1 MRVLVTG
8 GTGVIGQ
15 ATVPELLRQGHTV
28 RVLSRRAEEAARQWP
43 DGVEVWPAS
52 VAEPSTLRGCAEG
65 CDIVLHVAG
74 IMEESPPLLTYESV
88 NVAGTRAIVHE
99 AERCRVGRLIF
110 ISSLGAEAGSS
121 PYHRSKRRAEEIVRN
136 FAGGWII
143 LRPGNVYGPGD
154 EVISLILTMVRTLP
168 IVPVIGNGDDRFQ
181 PIWVEDLA
189 AAISESVRRT
199 DLHGRVLELAGEE
212 KTTLNEMIDKL
223 SDITGRSPARIPIP
237 SFLASAGVSMAN
249 LLGVKLPVT
258 ESQLMMLSEGSVVRT
273 PGANALTGVFDIKP
287 TPLDSGLRK
296 LADSLPEQTPDEG
309 VGSLKR
315 KRFWVLIAG
324 SQRTP
329 EELFDRFR
337 KRFAELTPLTMDVR
351 AEPGAPTVL
360 EKGTTI
366 TMALPMRGN
375 VQVRVEQ
382 ITPTSATLVTV
393 AGHPLTGAIR
403 FLSEQIADFV
413 RFEVQIYDR
422 PANLADW
429 LLMRTVGEGVQA
441 ASWEGLLQAVIDE
454 SGGAA
459 ASPIQHDE
467 TFLDEEK
474 AERVEAWAKDLVME
488 RKRAQA
494 AHDATPGAA
503 SRKRPRAS
511 EGVERDAVI

>member
-110 ISSLGAEAGSS
+110 ISSLGAEAGNS

-223 SDITGRSPARIPIP
+223 SDITGRSPARIPVP
-237 SFLASAGVSMAN
+237 SFLASAGVSIAN

-296 LADSLPEQTPDEG
+296 LAESLPEQTPDEG

-337 KRFAELTPLTMDVR
+337 KRFAELTPLTMNVR
-351 AEPGAPTVL
+351 AEPGVPTVL

-366 TMALPMRGN
+366 TMAL
-375 VQVRVEQ
+375 
-382 ITPTSATLVTV
+382 
-393 AGHPLTGAIR
+393 
-403 FLSEQIADFV
+403 
-413 RFEVQIYDR
+413 
-422 PANLADW
+422 
-429 LLMRTVGEGVQA
+429 
-441 ASWEGLLQAVIDE
+441 
-454 SGGAA
+454 
-459 ASPIQHDE
+459 
-467 TFLDEEK
+467 
-474 AERVEAWAKDLVME
+474 
-488 RKRAQA
+488 
-494 AHDATPGAA
+494 
-503 SRKRPRAS
+503 
-511 EGVERDAVI
+511 

>member
-1 MRVLVTG
+1 MKVLVTG

-15 ATVPELLRQGHTV
+15 AAVPELLRQGHTI
-28 RVLSRRAEEAARQWP
+28 RILSRNAVEGARQWP
-43 DGVEVWPAS
+43 DGVEVWPSS
-52 VAEPSTLRGCAEG
+52 VAEPNTLRGCAEG

-99 AERCRVGRLIF
+99 AERCRVGRFIF
-110 ISSLGAEAGSS
+110 VSSLGAEAGTS

-168 IVPVIGNGDDRFQ
+168 LVPVIGNGDDKFQ

-199 DLHGRVLELAGEE
+199 DLHGRVLELASEE
-212 KTTLNEMIDKL
+212 KTTLNEMLDKL

-258 ESQLMMLSEGSVVRT
+258 ESQLMMLSEGNVIRT

-287 TPLDSGLRK
+287 TALDSGLRK
-296 LADSLPEQTPDEG
+296 LADSLPEQTPDKG

-337 KRFAELTPLTMDVR
+337 KRFAELTPLTMNVR

-382 ITPTSATLVTV
+382 LTPTSATLVTV
-393 AGHPLTGAIR
+393 AGHPLAGAIR
-403 FLSEQIADFV
+403 FLSEQIADFI

-429 LLMRTVGEGVQA
+429 LMMRTVGEGMQA
-441 ASWEGLLQAVIDE
+441 ASWESLLQAIIAE

-474 AERVEAWAKDLVME
+474 AERVEEWAKELVVE

-494 AHDATPGAA
+494 AHDAVPRVA
-503 SRKRPRAS
+503 SRKKSRTS
-511 EGVERDAVI
+511 EAPERDAIA